1 MSKVKKS
8 KRYTV
13 DGRRVS
19 YEFNS
24 DGQIIG
30 VVDHSDK
37 NNPKPV
43 DPRTDL
49 FTDLVTD
56 RKAVT
61 ASNFNNYGGNK
72 KSYTTTVSLPSQE
85 ELNAH
90 YGIESKSDDN
100 TENIIEETVYP
111 NIDDGIANPNLAT
124 QSPAFAAYKS
134 TRKMQSG
141 TDFFTYPLDIDPMQ
155 DHLKISKYKYARNED
170 SGVESSVQGSQPS
183 QFVETTTIP
192 NTKGEKF
199 LNIGKKESRQI
210 KPVKMERVAEG
221 DTMLGNQLQ
230 GSVMLPMPKVVDTN
244 GCEWGESEVNIF
256 GLAALGTIETG
267 GKLIRKGVERA
278 FGGQRSVESLQ
289 QTKALSG
296 AEREDI
302 KAAQDITRKTAA
314 GGTGVFQ
321 NIKPGGSA
329 LLNAFA
335 AEATARVTGQS
346 ISQDQILARTSGR
359 VLNPNAEL
367 LFQGPVLRDFN
378 FDFLMIARSEKE
390 GKEIRKIIR
399 WFKSGMAPKYNN
411 STFLET
417 PDVFTL
423 EYKNGV
429 GDGDILKTVNRF
441 SPGGLALRTIAV
453 DYAPSGYWSAYQDSQ
468 PVALKMSLNFA
479 ELRPIY
485 SQDQNQDELIDT
497 VGY

>member
-1 MSKVKKS
+1 MAKS
-8 KRYTV
+8 KIYKV

-30 VVDHSDK
+30 VLDHSDR

-49 FTDLVTD
+49 FNDIVTD
-56 RKAVT
+56 RNAVT

-72 KSYTTTVSLPSQE
+72 DSYTTTVSLPSQE

-100 TENIIEETVYP
+100 TQNIIEETVYP
-111 NIDDGIANPNLAT
+111 NIDDGVANPNLAT
-124 QSPAFAAYKS
+124 RSPAFAAYKS

-141 TDFFTYPLDIDPMQ
+141 TDFYTYPLDIDPMQ
-155 DHLKISKYKYARNED
+155 DHLKISKYTYRRNED
-170 SGVESSVQGSQPS
+170 EEELGSASVQGSRPK
-183 QFVETTTIP
+183 FVERKTIR
-192 NTKGEKF
+192 NSIGEKLGNVF
-199 LNIGKKESRQI
+199 RSKEDQV
-210 KPVKMERVAEG
+210 KPVVLERTRKEG
-221 DTMLGNQLQ
+221 DSMLGSQLQ

-256 GLAALGTIETG
+256 GLAALGGLEA
-267 GKLIRKGVERA
+267 GKKV
-278 FGGQRSVESLQ
+278 FGGRFLGIGKGFGNTDKLLEQESLAGVD
-289 QTKALSG
+289 KKDL
-296 AEREDI
+296 R
-302 KAAQDITRKTAA
+302 AAQQITTETNRGANLARNFK
-314 GGTGVFQ
+314 Q
-321 NIKPGGSA
+321 GGSA
-329 LLNAFA
+329 LLNAAA

-390 GKEIRKIIR
+390 GREIRKIIR
-399 WFKSGMAPKYNN
+399 WFKSGMAPKFN
-411 STFLET
+411 SATFLKT

-485 SQDQNQDELIDT
+485 SQDQNDEMLYDT

>member
-1 MSKVKKS
+1 MARSKILNIGGDKVSFEYDK
-8 KRYTV
+8 
-13 DGRRVS
+13 DG
-19 YEFNS
+19 NIL
-24 DGQIIG
+24 GIL
-30 VVDHSDK
+30 DHSDRT
-37 NNPKPV
+37 NPKPI
-43 DPRTDL
+43 DPTTDKFTNILRTDPAIL
-49 FTDLVTD
+49 
-56 RKAVT
+56 AY
-61 ASNFNNYGGNK
+61 NFNKFGGNK
-72 KSYTTTVSLPSQE
+72 DSYTNTLTVPSIE
-85 ELNAH
+85 EQTNFFNGEDKA
-90 YGIESKSDDN
+90 ENN
-100 TENIIEETVYP
+100 TEKIIEETVYP
-111 NIDDGIANPNLAT
+111 NIDDGVANKNLAT
-124 QSPAFAAYKS
+124 QPPAFAAYKS

-155 DHLKISKYKYARNED
+155 DHLKISKYTYKRNED
-170 SGVESSVQGSQPS
+170 FEETGSGSVQGSRPPR
-183 QFVETTTIP
+183 VETTTIP
-192 NTKGEKF
+192 NTFGEKLSNF
-199 LNIGKKESRQI
+199 IPGGGIVRPI
-210 KPVKMERVAEG
+210 KLERVITEG
-221 DTMLGNQLQ
+221 DSMLGSQLQ

-256 GLAALGTIETG
+256 GLAALGTIEAG
-267 GKLIRKGVERA
+267 GKLVR
-278 FGGQRSVESLQ
+278 GGLNFDPGLGKFEG
-289 QTKALSG
+289 TEALSG
-296 AEREDI
+296 VEKDDL
-302 KAAQDITRKTAA
+302 KAVQDITRKTQQ
-314 GGTGVFQ
+314 GKTGIFK
-321 NIKPGGSA
+321 NIKPGASA
-329 LLNAFA
+329 LTNAFA
-335 AEATARVTGQS
+335 AEATARVTGQT

-411 STFLET
+411 STFLQT
-417 PDVFTL
+417 PDVFKL

-485 SQDQNQDELIDT
+485 SQDQNQEELLDT